1 MLPNTESIIGR
12 TFRIRKIVYSLHGYY
27 AVCFSVR
34 FSRAPMDAEP
44 FREAVS
50 YALSCFKL
58 DKLKPEQEDVIYKLY
73 QGQDVFAWF
82 PTGYGKS
89 ICYQLLPFLFDA
101 KLHRQ
106 LESPE
111 KRSKVIVVSPLVSLM
126 VDQVSNL
133 KTRGISAGILSG
145 NKGGCLELTNDQCT
159 S

>member
-1 MLPNTESIIGR
+1 
-12 TFRIRKIVYSLHGYY
+12 
-27 AVCFSVR
+27 
-34 FSRAPMDAEP
+34 MDAEP

-106 LESPE
+106 LESMQ

>member
-1 MLPNTESIIGR
+1 
-12 TFRIRKIVYSLHGYY
+12 
-27 AVCFSVR
+27 
-34 FSRAPMDAEP
+34 MDAEP

-58 DKLKPEQEDVIYKLY
+58 DKLKPEQEDVINKLY
-73 QGQDVFAWF
+73 QGQDVFAC
-82 PTGYGKS
+82 TGS
-89 ICYQLLPFLFDA
+89 PLAMANRSATSCFHFSSTQNCIS
-101 KLHRQ
+101 RQ
-106 LESPE
+106 LESMQ